1 MRRNRRRV
9 VRYSLL
15 TVNVLLLGGAIYF
28 VTSANSASSV
38 LNPQVA
44 LITADSGGN
53 GNGRTANPLDQLSS
67 TEIAVHV
74 SRMTHTETTTAVT
87 NQADSV
93 SSRSAIVSQDDT
105 LVSKPE
111 IMTTNV
117 KTKNDIVAYTVAQ
130 GDTVSSLA
138 RDFGVT
144 SDSIR
149 WSNDLTSWSTLR
161 AGQELVIP
169 PIDGIVYTV
178 QADDTAESL
187 SERFS
192 VDKEL
197 IVRFNDAEL
206 EGLQAGDKIVIPDG
220 QPRVQRQQTV
230 ASTPYYGVGTA
241 LYGRHNGYVY
251 GYCTWHVANR
261 RAAAGRPLPSN
272 LGHARTWA
280 PNAQR
285 YGMTVTEEPAQGAVL
300 WHKDTSIAWGL
311 GHVGY
316 VERVNENG
324 SIVVSDMNYPRWN
337 AISQRTIEP
346 SQFGAYLFI
355 Q

>member
-1 MRRNRRRV
+1 M
-9 VRYSLL
+9 
-15 TVNVLLLGGAIYF
+15 LGGAVYF
-28 VTSANSASSV
+28 VTSANTASSV

-44 LITADSGGN
+44 LVGTDGSSNGSG
-53 GNGRTANPLDQLSS
+53 RAANPLDQLSS

-74 SRMTHTETTTAVT
+74 SRMSQTETATAVT

-93 SSRSAIVSQDDT
+93 TSQAAIVSHDDT
-105 LVSKPE
+105 LVSNPK
-111 IMTTNV
+111 IMSTDT
-117 KTKNDIVAYTVAQ
+117 KTKDDIVVYTVEA

-138 RDFGVT
+138 NRFNVT

-149 WSNDLTSWSTLR
+149 WSNDLSSWSTLQ
-161 AGQELVIP
+161 AGQELIIP

-178 QADDTAESL
+178 QSDDTPEGLA
-187 SERFS
+187 ERFS
-192 VDKEL
+192 SDEEL
-197 IVRFNDAEL
+197 IVRFNDAEID
-206 EGLQAGDKIVIPDG
+206 GLQAGERIVIPDG
-220 QPRVQRQQTV
+220 QLRAQRAT
-230 ASTPYYGVGTA
+230 ASTSYYGFGTA
-241 LYGRHNGYVY
+241 TARYGRHNGYVF

-261 RAAAGRPLPSN
+261 RAEAGRPIPNN

-285 YGMTVTEEPAQGAVL
+285 FGMTVTENPEQGSVL

-316 VERVNENG
+316 VEQINNDG

-337 AISQRTIEP
+337 AVSHRTIEP
-346 SQFGAYLFI
+346 SEFGSYLFI
-355 Q
+355 N